1 MSFGERPERKIR
13 SQLGQQRVLGSS
25 VIHGHT
31 EESEQG
37 WVWQPLGSRS
47 DAFFER
53 LLPPR
58 SWRGWTASSRHSH
71 EQRMRQQWQQEAR
84 ERWHRANAA

>member
-37 WVWQPLGSRS
+37 WVWQPLGRRS
-47 DAFFER
+47 DAFF
-53 LLPPR
+53 
-58 SWRGWTASSRHSH
+58 
-71 EQRMRQQWQQEAR
+71 
-84 ERWHRANAA
+84 